1 VAIRVPRLS
10 YEDLRGAADRFLAGH
25 GAEDAVPVP
34 IEEIVEFGLGINIIP
49 LPGLHEGHEIDG
61 FLSADMTAISVDL
74 HIFES
79 HPTRYRF
86 TLAHEV
92 GHLVLH
98 GKALKAAA
106 PASIADWR
114 TFVRE
119 LAEPNREWLEWQA
132 YAFAGLV
139 LAPRESLDRAYR
151 AARQAADEAGFDLDR
166 NLEVAK
172 QYVATSIGKVFA
184 VSAAVVEKRL
194 GYDGTWER

>member
-1 VAIRVPRLS
+1 VPRLS
-10 YEDLRGAADRFLAGH
+10 YEDLREAADRFLAEH
-25 GAEDAVPVP
+25 GVAVQVPVP

-49 LPGLHEGHEIDG
+49 LPGLHVSHEIDG
-61 FLSADMTAISVDL
+61 FLSADMTEISVDL
-74 HIFES
+74 HVFES
-79 HPTRYRF
+79 FPTRYRF
-86 TLAHEV
+86 TLAHEA

-98 GKALKAAA
+98 GEVLKAAA

-114 TFVRE
+114 KFVRE
-119 LAEPNREWLEWQA
+119 LAQPDREWLEWQA

-139 LAPRESLDRAYR
+139 LVPRDSLDRAYR
-151 AARQAADEAGFDLDR
+151 AAKQAADEAGFDLDR

-194 GYDGTWER
+194 GYDGIWER